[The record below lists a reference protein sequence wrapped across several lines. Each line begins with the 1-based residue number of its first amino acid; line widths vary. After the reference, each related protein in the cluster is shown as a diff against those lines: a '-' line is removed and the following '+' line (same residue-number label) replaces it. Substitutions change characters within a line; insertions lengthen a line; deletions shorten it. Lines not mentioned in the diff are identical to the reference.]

1 MQKYK
6 APEVELGFTAEE
18 WTKQEEDKEEEEKS
32 EVKKEYKR
40 SGLLEMIQ
48 AEARHLAQDKYESR
62 K

>member
-1 MQKYK
+1 M
-6 APEVELGFTAEE
+6 ELGFTAEE

-48 AEARHLAQDKYESR
+48 AEARHLAQEKYESR